1 MKEEYEE
8 QLRLAEEVSDE
19 FCFVPLVCPQRG
31 AHARRG
37 EASVLRISRDACIP
51 FAETSCGKETKKK
64 RTITLSDWKLSLKR
78 YLYETQNSKNNS

>member
-19 FCFVPLVCPQRG
+19 FYLVPLVCPQRG

-37 EASVLRISRDACIP
+37 ECPPNLARRVYSFRRNELRK
-51 FAETSCGKETKKK
+51 GNKKETY
-64 RTITLSDWKLSLKR
+64 D
-78 YLYETQNSKNNS
+78 YVE